1 MLANPQIV
9 ISYSHEKVLP
19 TLVVRLDQKGFS
31 TVDGAGDI
39 QVGWISEYI
48 KSRCHKKKQVGVFLR
63 LL

>member
-9 ISYSHEKVLP
+9 VPYSQEIVLLM
-19 TLVVRLDQKGFS
+19 LVVRLDQKGFS

-48 KSRCHKKKQVGVFLR
+48 KSR
-63 LL
+63 